1 MVHSNE
7 IKIKYLSDDFQ
18 KYAFDISLIEGKK
31 YVVFIIEK
39 TTGIKVFSIE
49 KADRVVNRVNHSSHK
64 AEYDNHFL
72 VNGHYYIN
80 IEVQY
85 DRMSNEEFSD
95 KCQFYLGMEVS
106 ANFPKGEK
114 YGIMYEHIQ
123 IVIYNGSI
131 GKGDNFIEYHQFKSE
146 SKGSKFV
153 TKMHNYTLQLKKLKK
168 IMKKKGMKKMS
179 ELEKLGFYIRYNEDE
194 KYEEETK
201 ELRVMEEQVQ
211 YLDARFEEFYNN
223 PIAYVNAVKAYKDRE
238 FLKATSKMKEKAET
252 VKRMLRNKFTIEQ
265 ISISTGLSIE
275 EIIRI
280 KNKAIIS

>member
-1 MVHSNE
+1 MEHNNE

-49 KADRVVNRVNHSSHK
+49 KADRAVDRVNHSSHK

-85 DRMSNEEFSD
+85 ERSEQFSD
-95 KCQFYLGMEVS
+95 KCHFYLGMEVS
-106 ANFPKGEK
+106 ANYKKGED
-114 YGIMYEHIQ
+114 YGDMYEHIQ

-131 GKGDNFIEYHQFKSE
+131 SKGDHFIEYHQFRSE

-168 IMKKKGMKKMS
+168 IMKRKGMKKMS
-179 ELEKLGFYIRYNEDE
+179 ELEKLGFYMRYNEDD
-194 KYEEETK
+194 KFEEETN
-201 ELRVMEEQVQ
+201 EMRVMEETVQ

-223 PIAYVNAVKAYKDRE
+223 PVAYVNAVKAYVDRE
-238 FLKATSKMKEKAET
+238 DLKASSKMKEKTET
-252 VKRMLRNKFTIEQ
+252 VKRMLRKKYELKD
-265 ISISTGLSIE
+265 ISECTGLSIE